1 MRRPVLGG
9 ALSSAPAL
17 GPAGGRVRAQPRR
30 GPFRFSAP
38 VLVFVSASSAGT
50 GARRGDPA
58 WPPLP
63 SLLGF
68 WGQAHVLNK
77 DLLTTEQVEM
87 GDGGGRGAG
96 SGHAAGRELSHR
108 EAQQGGPWN
117 PAEAATTW
125 QPGAAPGGPGTAPP
139 AWGPIWAPRSGE
151 AALVP
156 ALVGASPGC
165 THEGEVSS
173 VWGLVGQGPG
183 QTRLIP
189 RVQHQVTS
197 PEVTTENAVV
207 DGSGWVTGKQVGRWV
222 GE

>member
-87 GDGGGRGAG
+87 GDRGGRGTG
-96 SGHAAGRELSHR
+96 SGHAGGRELSHR

-117 PAEAATTW
+117 PAEAASRVRLRA
-125 QPGAAPGGPGTAPP
+125 GLAPP
-139 AWGPIWAPRSGE
+139 LLRGVPFGHLVPVRRPSCRPLSGLHLVVHTRGKCPRSGDSWGRGQ
-151 AALVP
+151 ARLAL
-156 ALVGASPGC
+156 SPGC
-165 THEGEVSS
+165 SIRS
-173 VWGLVGQGPG
+173 
-183 QTRLIP
+183 RP
-189 RVQHQVTS
+189 R
-197 PEVTTENAVV
+197 
-207 DGSGWVTGKQVGRWV
+207 K
-222 GE
+222 